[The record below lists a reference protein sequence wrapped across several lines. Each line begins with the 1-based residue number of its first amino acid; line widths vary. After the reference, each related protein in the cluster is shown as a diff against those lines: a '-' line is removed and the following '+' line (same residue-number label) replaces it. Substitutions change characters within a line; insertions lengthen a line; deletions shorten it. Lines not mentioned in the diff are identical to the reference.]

1 MRLYEEAILYLL
13 RTQYQIASQGLAMTR
28 FLIFNRQLKIMNKL
42 FFAFAALFLSVATFA
57 QIATADQV
65 KGKAGEY
72 YTRAD
77 YDYQYGKFN
86 AADSFAHMAV
96 KEKDNFIDAWIL
108 IGKINSEALK
118 NYTESARAY
127 EKAKALKADYD
138 PSVTFNLGLCYMNLA
153 DYTKA
158 KSNFTQFLAIPKIP
172 AEQRLMSEQMI
183 KDCDFAVDAMK
194 HPVDFKPVNL
204 GPGVNTADDESM
216 PSLTIDGKYLYFT
229 RHYGSGNMQD
239 EDIYMSLHT
248 AAGWQQATSI
258 GDAINTEQ
266 YVEGAQN
273 ISPSGKYLFF
283 TSAERPDGLGRADI
297 YMARKVGDQW
307 ERANNI
313 GAPINTPGY
322 ETQPCISA
330 DGKQLYYAGIRAD
343 GYGGTDIWVSNLNP
357 DGTWGK
363 PQNLGPNVN
372 TEYDEMRPFIHP
384 DGQTLYFSS
393 RGHEGMGNFDIFMSR
408 KQPDGSWGKA
418 VNLGYPINTAG
429 DELGIFVTAD
439 GTMAYYAS
447 ERKGGKGQMDIYSF
461 ELPEQFRPHFSSY
474 VKGMVYDKD
483 SKAAIQ
489 ANVQVYDLETG
500 KLYGTLS
507 GDKVN
512 GVFLSAL
519 PAGKNYAVEVL
530 KDGYLFHSQNVMLK
544 DAKEGTPVD
553 IDIAL
558 QKIKVGESVVLN
570 NVFFESDKY
579 ELKPESA
586 SELSVVMK
594 LLEKNPSMKIEIGG
608 HTDNT
613 GTEEQNKKLS
623 ENRAK
628 SVYDYLVK
636 NGVAP
641 ERLSYKGYAAT
652 KPIADNNTPE
662 GKAKNRRTEFIV
674 TGL

>member
-1 MRLYEEAILYLL
+1 
-13 RTQYQIASQGLAMTR
+13 
-28 FLIFNRQLKIMNKL
+28 MNKL
-42 FFAFAALFLSVATFA
+42 FCLLFLFAFPASVSS
-57 QIATADQV
+57 QIVTKDEV
-65 KGKAGEY
+65 KGKAAEY
-72 YTRAD
+72 YQRGD
-77 YDYQYGKFN
+77 FDFQYMKLA
-86 AADSFAHMAV
+86 AADSFLRMAV

-108 IGKINSEALK
+108 LGRLNSEGTK
-118 NYTESARAY
+118 NYKAAAVAY
-127 EKAKALKADYD
+127 EKVKLLKADYD
-138 PSVTFNLGLCYMNLA
+138 PSVTFNLGLCYMNLG
-153 DYTKA
+153 DYSKA
-158 KSNFTQFLAIPKIP
+158 KSNFTQFLDVPKIP
-172 AEQRLMSEQMI
+172 AEQRLLSEQML
-183 KDCDFAVDAMK
+183 KDCDFAFEAMK

-204 GPGVNTADDESM
+204 GSGVNTTDDESM

-229 RHYGSGNMQD
+229 RHYGSGAFQD

-248 AAGWQQATSI
+248 SAGWSQATSI
-258 GDAINTEQ
+258 GSAINTEQ

-283 TSAERPDGLGRADI
+283 TSSDRPDGLGRADI

-330 DGKQLYYAGIRAD
+330 DGKDLYYAGIRAD
-343 GYGGTDIWVSNLNP
+343 GYGGTDIWVSHLNP

-363 PQNLGPNVN
+363 PQNLGANIN
-372 TEYDEMRPFIHP
+372 TAYDEMRPFIHP

-408 KQPDGSWGKA
+408 KQPDGTWGKA
-418 VNLGYPINTAG
+418 VNLGYPINTPG
-429 DELGIFVTAD
+429 DELGIFITAD
-439 GTMAYYAS
+439 GATAYYAS
-447 ERKGGKGQMDIYSF
+447 EQKDTKGQMDIYSF
-461 ELPEQFRPHFSSY
+461 ELPEPLRPNYTSY
-474 VKGMVYDKD
+474 IKCAVYDIE
-483 SKAAIQ
+483 SKESIQ
-489 ANVQVYDLETG
+489 TNVQVYDLETG
-500 KLYGTLS
+500 KLFLTLS

-530 KDGYLFHSQNVMLK
+530 KDGYLPYSANISLK
-544 DAKEGTPVD
+544 GAKEGAPVD
-553 IDIAL
+553 ASVPL
-558 QKIKVGESVVLN
+558 RKIKVGEAVILN

-586 SELSVVMK
+586 SELSMMIK
-594 LLEKNPSMKIEIGG
+594 LLDKNPTLKIEIGG
-608 HTDNT
+608 HTDNS
-613 GTEEQNKKLS
+613 GTEELNKKLS

-628 SVYDYLVK
+628 SVYDYLVAH
-636 NGVAP
+636 GVAA

-652 KPIADNNTPE
+652 KPVADNNSPE

-674 TGL
+674 TGI